1 MNLSGNHIDYLVAFL
16 GGVLLSFTPC
26 VYPLIPISA
35 GFIGIRAAGS
45 KIKGLVLSLIYVTG
59 VAIIYSLLGLI
70 ASLTGKFL
78 GAISTHPITSIF
90 VGVIIIVFGLS
101 LFDKFSISLPN
112 IIKLPTIKKGD
123 YFSTFLLGLT
133 SGLIISPC
141 ISPVLGAILVYLSTK
156 KNLLYG
162 MTLLLSFAYGMGL
175 VLILSGTFSS
185 ILLGLPKSG
194 KWLILIKRLF
204 ALLLIATGIYFIFNG
219 IRRF

>member
-1 MNLSGNHIDYLVAFL
+1 MNLSGNHVDYLVAFF

-26 VYPLIPISA
+26 VYPLIPISV
-35 GFIGIRAAGS
+35 GFIGVRAAGS

-59 VAIIYSLLGLI
+59 VAIIYSLLGLM

-141 ISPVLGAILVYLSTK
+141 ISPVLGAILVYLGTK

-175 VLILSGTFSS
+175 VLIVSGTFSS

-194 KWLILIKRLF
+194 KWLILIKRFF
-204 ALLLIATGIYFIFNG
+204 ALLLIGMGVYFIFNG

>member
-1 MNLSGNHIDYLVAFL
+1 MNLSGNHVDYLVAFF

-26 VYPLIPISA
+26 VYPLIPISV
-35 GFIGIRAAGS
+35 GFIGVRAAGS

-59 VAIIYSLLGLI
+59 VAIIYSLLGLM

-141 ISPVLGAILVYLSTK
+141 ISPVLGAILVYLGTK

-175 VLILSGTFSS
+175 VLIVSGTFSS

-194 KWLILIKRLF
+194 KWLIFIKRVF
-204 ALLLIATGIYFIFNG
+204 AFLLIGMGIYFIFCG
-219 IRRF
+219 LRRL

>member
-1 MNLSGNHIDYLVAFL
+1 MNLSGNHIDYLVAFF

-35 GFIGIRAAGS
+35 GFIGVRAAGS

-59 VAIIYSLLGLI
+59 VAIIYSLLGLM

-78 GAISTHPITSIF
+78 GAISTHPITYIF

-101 LFDKFSISLPN
+101 LFDKFNISLPN

-141 ISPVLGAILVYLSTK
+141 ISPVLGTILVYLSTK

-175 VLILSGTFSS
+175 VLIVSGTFSS

-194 KWLILIKRLF
+194 KWLIFIKRFF
-204 ALLLIATGIYFIFNG
+204 ALLLIGMGIYFVFNG
-219 IRRF
+219 LRRL

>member
-1 MNLSGNHIDYLVAFL
+1 MNLSGNHIDYLVAFF

-35 GFIGIRAAGS
+35 GFIGVRAAGS

-59 VAIIYSLLGLI
+59 VAIIYSLLGLM

-90 VGVIIIVFGLS
+90 VGVIIIIFGLS
-101 LFDKFSISLPN
+101 LFDKFSIYLPN

-175 VLILSGTFSS
+175 ILILSGTFSS
-185 ILLGLPKSG
+185 ILLGFPKSG
-194 KWLILIKRLF
+194 KWLIFIKRLF
-204 ALLLIATGIYFIFNG
+204 AVLLMAMGIYFVFNG
-219 IRRF
+219 LRRL

>member
-1 MNLSGNHIDYLVAFL
+1 MNLSGNHVDYLVAFL

-26 VYPLIPISA
+26 VYPLIPISV
-35 GFIGIRAAGS
+35 GFIGVRAAGS

-90 VGVIIIVFGLS
+90 AGVIIIVFGLS

-112 IIKLPTIKKGD
+112 IIKLPTIKKRD

-194 KWLILIKRLF
+194 KWLIFIKRVF
-204 ALLLIATGIYFIFNG
+204 AFLLIGMGIYFIFCG
-219 IRRF
+219 LRRL

>member
-1 MNLSGNHIDYLVAFL
+1 MNLSGNHVDYLVAFF

-26 VYPLIPISA
+26 VYPLIPISV
-35 GFIGIRAAGS
+35 GFIGVRAAGS

-194 KWLILIKRLF
+194 KWLIFIKRFF
-204 ALLLIATGIYFIFNG
+204 ALLLIGMGIYFIFCG
-219 IRRF
+219 LRRL

>member
-1 MNLSGNHIDYLVAFL
+1 MNLSGNHIDYLVAFF

-35 GFIGIRAAGS
+35 GFIGVRAAGS

-59 VAIIYSLLGLI
+59 VAIIYSLLGLM

-78 GAISTHPITSIF
+78 GAISTHPITYIF

-101 LFDKFSISLPN
+101 LFDKFNISLPN

-141 ISPVLGAILVYLSTK
+141 ISPVLGAILVYLGTK

-194 KWLILIKRLF
+194 KWLIFIKRVF
-204 ALLLIATGIYFIFNG
+204 AFLLIGMGIYFIFCG
-219 IRRF
+219 LRRL